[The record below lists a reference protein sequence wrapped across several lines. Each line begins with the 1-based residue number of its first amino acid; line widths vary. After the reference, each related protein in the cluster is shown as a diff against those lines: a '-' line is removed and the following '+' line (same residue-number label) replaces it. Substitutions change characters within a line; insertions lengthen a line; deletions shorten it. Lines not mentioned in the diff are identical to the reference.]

1 MDSKPYD
8 VFIRFLITKGA
19 EAEEEVNEKLK
30 ELNLPEISSKAFVRH
45 YETTLKLLPPAF
57 LKQIEK
63 QDFTPDFLKWM
74 KILGIEDMWL
84 FEKPFRRQDHTWVK
98 LVYDIN
104 TDPVLRISINA
115 LLVKGVKIEDVAEIV
130 GRKYSTL
137 LKPLHVELYRKVF
150 FDPARMTRAAWRSYL
165 GVLEPADRAIMFT
178 ALTEDVN
185 TLKTELG
192 LPSVTSLSDSL
203 QYLFSS
209 AYQKSRFYLKQTSPI
224 ANDEARK
231 WISTTIHLADKYD
244 KYKAGDV
251 ADFSKTLQMEFEFID
266 HDFPTPDAET
276 LGNLKTEIDA
286 KAKRVKEDEL
296 NQLRIEEADDDPK
309 RNA

>member
-19 EAEEEVNEKLK
+19 EVEGEVNEKLK
-30 ELNLPEISSKAFVRH
+30 ELNLPEISAKAFMRH

-63 QDFTPDFLKWM
+63 QDFTTDFLKWM
-74 KILGIEDMWL
+74 KVLGIEELWL
-84 FEKPFRRQDHTWVK
+84 LEKPFRRQDHLWVK
-98 LVYDIN
+98 LVYDIS
-104 TDPVLRISINA
+104 TDPVLRININS
-115 LLVKGVKIEDVAEIV
+115 LLVKGIKTDDLAELV
-130 GRKYSTL
+130 GRKFSTL
-137 LKPLHVELYRKVF
+137 LKPHHVDLYRRVF

-178 ALTEDVN
+178 ALTEDIN

-192 LPSVTSLSDSL
+192 LPSITSLSDSL

-209 AYQKSRFYLKQTSPI
+209 SYQKCRFYLKQTSPI

-266 HDFPTPDAET
+266 QEFPTPDAET
-276 LGNLKTEIDA
+276 LGYLKTEIDA
-286 KAKRVKEDEL
+286 KAKKVKEDEL
-296 NQLRIEEADDDPK
+296 NRLRREEDEDDPK